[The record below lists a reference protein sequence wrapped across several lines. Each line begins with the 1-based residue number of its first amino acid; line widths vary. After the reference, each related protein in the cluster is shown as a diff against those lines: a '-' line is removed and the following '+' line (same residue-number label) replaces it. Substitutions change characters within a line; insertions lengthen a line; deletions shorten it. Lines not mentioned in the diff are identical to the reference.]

1 MSTVVGSLFLPAS
14 SAASRTRTRKNVS
27 FARGDFD
34 VVGQQKV
41 ASFHHQCSRRKTL
54 TTRKVSTEAAFS
66 TRGGGGAQEDEEER
80 DAKFAKLFAETF
92 ESASSLSSM
101 SNTTASSSTD
111 SPKNSLL
118 EILETSEEEGK
129 EEAVSISSILA
140 GVDEGGKAAVRD
152 QQQLLQQRQQLSS
165 SSFSSSSSSSSS
177 SAVIARWVLVAKYG
191 HKAECI
197 KMLHEWADTVG
208 RSAGLDP
215 AHDILLV
222 SGNIGANESTIE
234 LEIRN
239 GLSSVGDF
247 DQLMRNIDVTMHRE
261 WGMRFAEHVVDGTT
275 RWEIFTTHPFVSGSS
290 SNSSNSKYSRP
301 GVSRT
306 QPRRV
311 LSPQKKPSTE
321 SRTSANGTRPKYED
335 IPEEELMKYIGKT
348 LPDGRRVV
356 ENAFGVPMVIN
367 PGDIFFD

>member
-34 VVGQQKV
+34 VGQKV
-41 ASFHHQCSRRKTL
+41 ASFHHRSRLKTL

-66 TRGGGGAQEDEEER
+66 TRGGGAQEDEEER
-80 DAKFAKLFAETF
+80 DAKFARLFAETF

-152 QQQLLQQRQQLSS
+152 QHQLLQQQQQQQQL
-165 SSFSSSSSSSSS
+165 SSSSSSSSS

-247 DQLMRNIDVTMHRE
+247 DQLMRNIDVTLHRE

>member
-1 MSTVVGSLFLPAS
+1 MMSTVVGSLFLPAS
-14 SAASRTRTRKNVS
+14 SSAASRTRTRENVS

-34 VVGQQKV
+34 VGQKV
-41 ASFHHQCSRRKTL
+41 ASFHHCSRRK

-66 TRGGGGAQEDEEER
+66 TRGGGAHEDEEER

-152 QQQLLQQRQQLSS
+152 QQLLQQQQQQQQL
-165 SSFSSSSSSSSS
+165 SSSSSS

-335 IPEEELMKYIGKT
+335 IPEEELMEYIGKT

>member
-1 MSTVVGSLFLPAS
+1 MMSTVVGSLFLPASS

-34 VVGQQKV
+34 VGQKV
-41 ASFHHQCSRRKTL
+41 ASFHHCFL

-66 TRGGGGAQEDEEER
+66 TRGGGAQEDEEER

-152 QQQLLQQRQQLSS
+152 QQLLQQQQQQQQL
-165 SSFSSSSSSSSS
+165 SSSSSS

-335 IPEEELMKYIGKT
+335 IPEEELMEYIGKT